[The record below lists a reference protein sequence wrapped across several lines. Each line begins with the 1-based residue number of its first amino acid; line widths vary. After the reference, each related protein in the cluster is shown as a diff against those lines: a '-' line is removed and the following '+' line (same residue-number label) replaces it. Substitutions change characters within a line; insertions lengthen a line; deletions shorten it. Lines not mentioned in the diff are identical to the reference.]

1 MDSSINYILDKKE
14 LQTLLKRTVEIKKY
28 KSGYVQFVTKGVKD
42 FIYYSFNIA
51 DILIIKVNKTHRAI
65 TKLKNAIT
73 DDNESIII
81 VNSKPIRVH
90 WANSYSEELFE
101 HKPKRVYTR
110 LFGGCNYL
118 LKDEDRLRVR
128 FKNGM
133 PHWLNY
139 GKNNVIRKKVF
150 DNSKNILYHNYQF
163 LFDKNI
169 KGELKYTTNILR
181 PVKYINGYDFD
192 KSIVDFNSIYYFRKK
207 STIQKSIDKLIV
219 KIQTS
224 EERSKCTEAFNELAD
239 YLFNE
244 AFALFYCNLSWG
256 RFTMSEYQ
264 KYGIEIIWYL
274 ICILIKNTGAMDF
287 STTNNKNADWLP
299 DIDIELLFHKIYDKV
314 QCSKSNWSSALRK
327 ITRTDLNKCLF
338 PAGYTKAQKEA
349 WKVSKGIE
357 RKVQDKSKRKV
368 QDKSKRK
375 KHDKSREQI
384 NKENSLALEINKLK
398 GDGLSI
404 RKIAQQMNISVS
416 TVKRY
421 LSKGL

>member
-1 MDSSINYILDKKE
+1 MESNTNYILDKKE
-14 LQTLLKRTVEIKKY
+14 LQSLLKRTVEIKKY

-42 FIYYSFNIA
+42 PIYYCFNIA
-51 DILIIKVNKTHRAI
+51 DILNIKVDKTHRAI
-65 TKLKNAIT
+65 PKLKSAIT
-73 DDNESIII
+73 SDNECIII

-90 WANSYSEELFE
+90 WAESYREELFE

-133 PHWLNY
+133 PQWLNY
-139 GKNNVIRKKVF
+139 GKDNVIRKKVF
-150 DNSKNILYHNYQF
+150 ENSKNILYHNYQF

-207 STIQKSIDKLIV
+207 STIQKSLDKLIV

-224 EERSKCTEAFNELAD
+224 DERSKCSEAFNELAD

-244 AFALFYCNLSWG
+244 AFALFYCNLSWS
-256 RFTMSEYQ
+256 RFTIAEYQ

-274 ICILIKNTGAMDF
+274 ICILIKNTGAMDS

-299 DIDIELLFHKIYDKV
+299 DFNIELLFHKIYDRV
-314 QCSKSNWSSALRK
+314 QGSKSNFSSALRK
-327 ITRTDLNKCLF
+327 ITRTDLTKCLF

-349 WKVSKGIE
+349 WKYSKRIE
-357 RKVQDKSKRKV
+357 RKKNE
-368 QDKSKRK
+368 
-375 KHDKSREQI
+375 KSREQI
-384 NKENSLALEINKLK
+384 NKENSLAQEINKLK

-404 RKIAQQMNISVS
+404 RKIAQQMNISVN
-416 TVKRY
+416 TVQKY

>member
-1 MDSSINYILDKKE
+1 MDPNIDYILDKKE
-14 LQTLLKRTVEIKKY
+14 LQSLLKRTVEIKKY

-42 FIYYSFNIA
+42 PIYYCFNIA
-51 DILIIKVNKTHRAI
+51 DILNIKVNKTHRAI
-65 TKLKNAIT
+65 PRLKDAIT
-73 DDNESIII
+73 SDIEPIIK
-81 VNSKPIRVH
+81 VNGNPIRVH

-133 PHWLNY
+133 PQWLNY

-150 DNSKNILYHNYQF
+150 ENSKKILYHNYQF

-169 KGELKYTTNILR
+169 KGELKYSTKILR

-207 STIQKSIDKLIV
+207 STIQQSIDKLIV

-224 EERSKCTEAFNELAD
+224 EERSNCSEAFNELAD

-256 RFTMSEYQ
+256 RFTIAEYQ

-274 ICILIKNTGAMDF
+274 ICILIKNSGAMDS
-287 STTNNKNADWLP
+287 STTKNKNADWLP
-299 DIDIELLFHKIYDKV
+299 DFDIELLFHKIYDKV
-314 QCSKSNWSSALRK
+314 QCSKCNLSSALRK
-327 ITRTDLNKCLF
+327 ITRTDLTKCLF

-349 WKVSKGIE
+349 WKVSKGI
-357 RKVQDKSKRKV
+357 V
-368 QDKSKRK
+368 RK
-375 KHDKSREQI
+375 KHEKSREQI
-384 NKENSLALEINKLK
+384 NKENALAQEINKLK

-404 RKIAQQMNISVS
+404 RKIAQQMNISVN
-416 TVKRY
+416 TVQKY

>member
-1 MDSSINYILDKKE
+1 MDSNINYILDKKE
-14 LQTLLKRTVEIKKY
+14 LQSLLKRTVEIKKY

-51 DILIIKVNKTHRAI
+51 DILNIKVNKTHRAI
-65 TKLKNAIT
+65 QKLKSAIT
-73 DDNESIII
+73 ADNECIIT

-118 LKDEDRLRVR
+118 LKDEDRLRTR

-133 PHWLNY
+133 PQWLNY
-139 GKNNVIRKKVF
+139 GKDNVIRKKVF

-169 KGELKYTTNILR
+169 KGELKYSTNILR

-256 RFTMSEYQ
+256 RFTIAEYQ
-264 KYGIEIIWYL
+264 NYGIEIIWYL
-274 ICILIKNTGAMDF
+274 ICILIKNTGAMDC

-299 DIDIELLFHKIYDKV
+299 YIDIELLFHKIYNKV
-314 QCSKSNWSSALRK
+314 QSSKSDLAKALRN
-327 ITRTDLNKCLF
+327 IIRTDLTKCLF

-349 WKVSKGIE
+349 WKVSKGVE
-357 RKVQDKSKRKV
+357 RK
-368 QDKSKRK
+368 
-375 KHDKSREQI
+375 KSREQI
-384 NKENSLALEINKLK
+384 NKENSLAQEINKLK

-404 RKIAQQMNISVS
+404 RKIAQQMNISVN
-416 TVKRY
+416 TVQKY

>member
-1 MDSSINYILDKKE
+1 MESNTNYILDKKE

-51 DILIIKVNKTHRAI
+51 DILNIEVNKTHRAI
-65 TKLKNAIT
+65 TKLKSAIT
-73 DDNESIII
+73 DDNECIII
-81 VNSKPIRVH
+81 ANSKPIRVH
-90 WANSYSEELFE
+90 WANSYREELFE

-110 LFGGCNYL
+110 LFGGCNHL
-118 LKDEDRLRVR
+118 LKDEDSLRVR

-133 PHWLNY
+133 PQWLNY

-150 DNSKNILYHNYQF
+150 DNSKKILYHNYQF

-224 EERSKCTEAFNELAD
+224 EERSKCSEAFNELAD

-244 AFALFYCNLSWG
+244 AFALFYCNLSWS
-256 RFTMSEYQ
+256 RFTIAEYQ

-274 ICILIKNTGAMDF
+274 ICNLIKNTGAMD
-287 STTNNKNADWLP
+287 SKATKNKNADWLP
-299 DIDIELLFHKIYDKV
+299 DFDIELLFRKIYDKV
-314 QCSKSNWSSALRK
+314 QSSKCNLSSALRK
-327 ITRTDLNKCLF
+327 ITRTDLTKCLF

-349 WKVSKGIE
+349 WKDSKGI
-357 RKVQDKSKRKV
+357 V
-368 QDKSKRK
+368 RK

-384 NKENSLALEINKLK
+384 NKESTLAQDIFKLK
-398 GDGLSI
+398 GEGKLTKD
-404 RKIAQQMNISVS
+404 IAALLNISTKTVS
-416 TVKRY
+416 RY
-421 LSKGL
+421 LSKGPLK

>member
-42 FIYYSFNIA
+42 LIYYSFNIA
-51 DILIIKVNKTHRAI
+51 DILNIKANKTHRA
-65 TKLKNAIT
+65 TQKLKSAIT
-73 DDNESIII
+73 DDNDSIII

-90 WANSYSEELFE
+90 WANSYCEELFE

-133 PHWLNY
+133 PQWLNY

-256 RFTMSEYQ
+256 RFTIAEYQ
-264 KYGIEIIWYL
+264 NYGIEIIWYL
-274 ICILIKNTGAMDF
+274 ICILIKNTGAMDC

-299 DIDIELLFHKIYDKV
+299 YFDIELLFHKIYNKV
-314 QCSKSNWSSALRK
+314 QSSKGDFSRALRN
-327 ITRTDLNKCLF
+327 ITRTDLSKCLF
-338 PAGYTKAQKEA
+338 PAGYTNAQKEA
-349 WKVSKGIE
+349 WKKSKGIE
-357 RKVQDKSKRKV
+357 RK
-368 QDKSKRK
+368 
-375 KHDKSREQI
+375 KSREQI
-384 NKENSLALEINKLK
+384 NKENSLAQEINKLK

-404 RKIAQQMNISVS
+404 RKIAQQMNISVN
-416 TVKRY
+416 TVQKY

>member
-1 MDSSINYILDKKE
+1 MESNTNYILDKKE
-14 LQTLLKRTVEIKKY
+14 LQSLLKRTVEIKKY

-42 FIYYSFNIA
+42 PIYYSFDIA
-51 DILIIKVNKTHRAI
+51 EILNIKVNKTYRVI

-90 WANSYSEELFE
+90 WANSYREELFE

-110 LFGGCNYL
+110 LFGGCNHL

-133 PHWLNY
+133 PQWLNY

-150 DNSKNILYHNYQF
+150 DNSKKILYHNYQF

-169 KGELKYTTNILR
+169 KGELKYSTNILR

-192 KSIVDFNSIYYFRKK
+192 KSIVDVNSIYYFRKK

-224 EERSKCTEAFNELAD
+224 EERSKCSEAFNELD
-239 YLFNE
+239 VYLFNE
-244 AFALFYCNLSWG
+244 AFALFYCNVSWG
-256 RFTMSEYQ
+256 RFTIPEYQ

-274 ICILIKNTGAMDF
+274 ICILIKNTGAMD
-287 STTNNKNADWLP
+287 SSNTNNKNADWLP
-299 DIDIELLFHKIYDKV
+299 DFDIELLFHKIYGKV
-314 QCSKSNWSSALRK
+314 QCSKSNLASALRK
-327 ITRTDLNKCLF
+327 IIRTDVTKCLF

-349 WKVSKGIE
+349 WKNSKGIE
-357 RKVQDKSKRKV
+357 RKVQDKSKRK
-368 QDKSKRK
+368 
-375 KHDKSREQI
+375 KHEKSREQI
-384 NKENSLALEINKLK
+384 NKENSLAQEINKLK

-404 RKIAQQMNISVS
+404 RKIAQQMNISVN
-416 TVKRY
+416 TVQKY

>member
-1 MDSSINYILDKKE
+1 MDPNIDYILDKKE
-14 LQTLLKRTVEIKKY
+14 LQSLLKRTVEIKKY

-51 DILIIKVNKTHRAI
+51 DILNIKVDKTHRAI
-65 TKLKNAIT
+65 PRLKSAIT
-73 DDNESIII
+73 SDNECIII

-90 WANSYSEELFE
+90 WADSYREELFE

-110 LFGGCNYL
+110 LFDGCNYL

-133 PHWLNY
+133 PQWLNY
-139 GKNNVIRKKVF
+139 GKDNVIRKKVF
-150 DNSKNILYHNYQF
+150 ENSKKILYHNYQF

-224 EERSKCTEAFNELAD
+224 EERSKCSEAFNELAD

-256 RFTMSEYQ
+256 RFTIAEYQ
-264 KYGIEIIWYL
+264 KYGIEITWYL
-274 ICILIKNTGAMDF
+274 ICILIKNTGAMDCKA
-287 STTNNKNADWLP
+287 TNNKNADWLP
-299 DIDIELLFHKIYDKV
+299 DFNIELLFHKIYNKV
-314 QCSKSNWSSALRK
+314 QSSKSDFSKALRN
-327 ITRTDLNKCLF
+327 IRRTDLTKCLF

-349 WKVSKGIE
+349 WKISKGIE
-357 RKVQDKSKRKV
+357 
-368 QDKSKRK
+368 RK

-384 NKENSLALEINKLK
+384 NKENTLAQEINKLK
-398 GDGLSI
+398 VDGLSI
-404 RKIAQQMNISVS
+404 RKIAQQMNISVN
-416 TVKRY
+416 TVQKY

>member
-1 MDSSINYILDKKE
+1 MESNTNYILDKKE
-14 LQTLLKRTVEIKKY
+14 LQSLLKRTVEIKKY

-51 DILIIKVNKTHRAI
+51 DILNIKVDKTHRAI
-65 TKLKNAIT
+65 PRLKDALT
-73 DDNESIII
+73 SDLEPIIK
-81 VNSKPIRVH
+81 VNGKPIIVH
-90 WANSYSEELFE
+90 WAKSDSEELFE

-133 PHWLNY
+133 PQWLNY

-150 DNSKNILYHNYQF
+150 ENSKNILYHNYQF

-169 KGELKYTTNILR
+169 KGELKYSTNILR

-207 STIQKSIDKLIV
+207 STIQQSIDKLIV

-224 EERSKCTEAFNELAD
+224 EERSKCSEAFNELAD

-256 RFTMSEYQ
+256 RFTIAEYQ

-274 ICILIKNTGAMDF
+274 ICILIKNTGAMDCKA
-287 STTNNKNADWLP
+287 TNNKNADWLP
-299 DIDIELLFHKIYDKV
+299 DFNIEMLFHKIYDKV
-314 QCSKSNWSSALRK
+314 QCSKCNLSSALRR
-327 ITRTDLNKCLF
+327 ITRTDLTKCLF
-338 PAGYTKAQKEA
+338 PAGYTKSQKEA

-357 RKVQDKSKRKV
+357 RKVQDKSKRKETV
-368 QDKSKRK
+368 KSQA
-375 KHDKSREQI
+375 QI
-384 NKENSLALEINKLK
+384 NKESTLAQEIFKLK
-398 GDGLSI
+398 GEGKLTKD
-404 RKIAQQMNISVS
+404 IAALLNISTKTVS
-416 TVKRY
+416 RY
-421 LSKGL
+421 SSKEPLK

>member
-1 MDSSINYILDKKE
+1 MDPNINYILDKKE
-14 LQTLLKRTVEIKKY
+14 LQSLLKRTVEIKKY

-42 FIYYSFNIA
+42 PIYYCFNIA
-51 DILIIKVNKTHRAI
+51 DILNIEVNKTHRAI
-65 TKLKNAIT
+65 TKLKSAIT
-73 DDNESIII
+73 DDNDSIIV

-90 WANSYSEELFE
+90 WADSYREELFE

-118 LKDEDRLRVR
+118 LKDEDRLRTR

-133 PHWLNY
+133 PQWLNY

-150 DNSKNILYHNYQF
+150 ENSKKILYHNYQF

-224 EERSKCTEAFNELAD
+224 EERSKCSEAFNELAD

-244 AFALFYCNLSWG
+244 AFALFYCNLSWS
-256 RFTMSEYQ
+256 RFTIAEYQ

-274 ICILIKNTGAMDF
+274 ISILIKKSGAMD
-287 STTNNKNADWLP
+287 SEATKNKNADWLP
-299 DIDIELLFHKIYDKV
+299 DFDIELLFHKIYDKV
-314 QCSKSNWSSALRK
+314 QCSKCDLSSALRNIIK
-327 ITRTDLNKCLF
+327 TDVSKCLF

-349 WKVSKGIE
+349 WKESKKI
-357 RKVQDKSKRKV
+357 V
-368 QDKSKRK
+368 RK
-375 KHDKSREQI
+375 KHNKSREQI
-384 NKENSLALEINKLK
+384 NKENSLAQEINKLK

-404 RKIAQQMNISVS
+404 RKIAQQIGISDK
-416 TVKRY
+416 TVQKY
-421 LSKGL
+421 LKAVV

>member
-1 MDSSINYILDKKE
+1 
-14 LQTLLKRTVEIKKY
+14 
-28 KSGYVQFVTKGVKD
+28 
-42 FIYYSFNIA
+42 
-51 DILIIKVNKTHRAI
+51 
-65 TKLKNAIT
+65 
-73 DDNESIII
+73 
-81 VNSKPIRVH
+81 
-90 WANSYSEELFE
+90 
-101 HKPKRVYTR
+101 
-110 LFGGCNYL
+110 
-118 LKDEDRLRVR
+118 
-128 FKNGM
+128 
-133 PHWLNY
+133 
-139 GKNNVIRKKVF
+139 
-150 DNSKNILYHNYQF
+150 
-163 LFDKNI
+163 
-169 KGELKYTTNILR
+169 
-181 PVKYINGYDFD
+181 
-192 KSIVDFNSIYYFRKK
+192 
-207 STIQKSIDKLIV
+207 
-219 KIQTS
+219 
-224 EERSKCTEAFNELAD
+224 
-239 YLFNE
+239 
-244 AFALFYCNLSWG
+244 
-256 RFTMSEYQ
+256 
-264 KYGIEIIWYL
+264 
-274 ICILIKNTGAMDF
+274 MDF

-349 WKVSKGIE
+349 WKDSKGIE

>member
-1 MDSSINYILDKKE
+1 MESNTNYILDKKE
-14 LQTLLKRTVEIKKY
+14 LQALLKRTVEIKKY
-28 KSGYVQFVTKGVKD
+28 KSGYVQFITKGVKD
-42 FIYYSFNIA
+42 PIYYSFNIA
-51 DILIIKVNKTHRAI
+51 DILNIKVDKTYRAI

-73 DDNESIII
+73 DDNDSIII

-90 WANSYSEELFE
+90 WANSYHEELFE

-110 LFGGCNYL
+110 LFGGCNHL

-133 PHWLNY
+133 PQWLNY

-169 KGELKYTTNILR
+169 KGELKYTTKILR

-224 EERSKCTEAFNELAD
+224 EERSECTEAFNELAD

-256 RFTMSEYQ
+256 RFTIAEYQ
-264 KYGIEIIWYL
+264 NYGIEIIWYL
-274 ICILIKNTGAMDF
+274 ICILIKNIGAMDC

-299 DIDIELLFHKIYDKV
+299 DFEIELLFHKIYDKV
-314 QCSKSNWSSALRK
+314 QCSKSNLSKALRN
-327 ITRTDLNKCLF
+327 IIRTDVTKCLF

-349 WKVSKGIE
+349 WKESKGIE
-357 RKVQDKSKRKV
+357 RKKNN
-368 QDKSKRK
+368 
-375 KHDKSREQI
+375 KSREQI
-384 NKENSLALEINKLK
+384 NKENSLAQEINKLK

-404 RKIAQQMNISVS
+404 RKIAQQMGISDK
-416 TVKRY
+416 TVQKY
-421 LSKGL
+421 LKIVV

>member
-1 MDSSINYILDKKE
+1 MESNTNYILDKKE
-14 LQTLLKRTVEIKKY
+14 LQSLLKRTVEIKKY

-42 FIYYSFNIA
+42 PIYYCFNIA
-51 DILIIKVNKTHRAI
+51 DILNIKVDKTHRAI
-65 TKLKNAIT
+65 PKLKNAIT
-73 DDNESIII
+73 DDNDSIII

-90 WANSYSEELFE
+90 WAESYREELFE

-133 PHWLNY
+133 PQWLNY
-139 GKNNVIRKKVF
+139 GHDNVIRKKVF
-150 DNSKNILYHNYQF
+150 ENSKKILYHNYQF

-169 KGELKYTTNILR
+169 KGELKYSTNILR
-181 PVKYINGYDFD
+181 PVKYINGYDID

-224 EERSKCTEAFNELAD
+224 EERSKCSEAFNELAD

-244 AFALFYCNLSWG
+244 SFALFYCNLSWG
-256 RFTMSEYQ
+256 RFTIAEYQ

-274 ICILIKNTGAMDF
+274 IGILIKNTGAMDC
-287 STTNNKNADWLP
+287 STTKNKNADWLP
-299 DIDIELLFHKIYDKV
+299 DFNIELLFHKIYDRV
-314 QCSKSNWSSALRK
+314 QGSKSNFSSALRK
-327 ITRTDLNKCLF
+327 ITRTDLTKCLF

-349 WKVSKGIE
+349 WKASKGI
-357 RKVQDKSKRKV
+357 S
-368 QDKSKRK
+368 RK
-375 KHDKSREQI
+375 KNKKSQKQI
-384 NKENSLALEINKLK
+384 SKESTLAQEIKNLK
-398 GDGLSI
+398 ANGLSI
-404 RKIAQQMNISVS
+404 RKIAQQLNIGIS
-416 TVKRY
+416 TVQRY
-421 LSKGL
+421 LSK

>member
-1 MDSSINYILDKKE
+1 MESNTNYILDKKE
-14 LQTLLKRTVEIKKY
+14 LQSLLKRTVEIKKY

-42 FIYYSFNIA
+42 PIYYCFNIA
-51 DILIIKVNKTHRAI
+51 DILNIKVSKTYRAI

-73 DDNESIII
+73 DDNECIII

-90 WANSYSEELFE
+90 WANSYREELFE

-110 LFGGCNYL
+110 LFGGCNHL
-118 LKDEDRLRVR
+118 LKDEDGLRVR

-133 PHWLNY
+133 PQWLNY

-150 DNSKNILYHNYQF
+150 ENSKNILYHNYQF

-169 KGELKYTTNILR
+169 KGELKYSTNILR

-224 EERSKCTEAFNELAD
+224 EERSKCSEAFNELAD

-256 RFTMSEYQ
+256 RFTIAEYQ
-264 KYGIEIIWYL
+264 NYGIEIIWYL
-274 ICILIKNTGAMDF
+274 ICILIKNTSAMDN
-287 STTNNKNADWLP
+287 TITNNKNADWLP
-299 DIDIELLFHKIYDKV
+299 DFEIKLLFNKIYNKV
-314 QCSKSNWSSALRK
+314 QCSKCNFSSALRN
-327 ITRTDLNKCLF
+327 IIRTDVNKCLF
-338 PAGYTKAQKEA
+338 PAGYTKAQKEV
-349 WKVSKGIE
+349 WKKSKGIE
-357 RKVQDKSKRKV
+357 RKKNE
-368 QDKSKRK
+368 
-375 KHDKSREQI
+375 KSREQI
-384 NKENSLALEINKLK
+384 NKENSLAQEINKLK

-404 RKIAQQMNISVS
+404 RKIAQQMGISDK
-416 TVKRY
+416 TVQKY